1 MFKVNNKD
9 TRTTPVA
16 IINFE
21 HVKADWETYKYLKHY
36 QEIIL
41 TKYFL
46 HVFEGYFCPE
56 QVLAR
61 WVETELGGLIDVN
74 VKSI

>member
-16 IINFE
+16 VINFE

-41 TKYFL
+41 TKHFL

-56 QVLAR
+56 
-61 WVETELGGLIDVN
+61 
-74 VKSI
+74 